1 MATCTI
7 VVPCYNEAARL
18 DVDAFRR
25 FRPPNLSLRFLL
37 VNDGSTDDTA
47 SVLEFLRDLDPGQFI
62 VHNLPANRGKAEAV
76 RQGILLAFQEGAEM
90 VGYWDADLATP
101 LEMIPEFCEMLS
113 QDARL
118 QIVTGAR
125 VKLLGRAIQRRPLRH
140 YLGRVF
146 ATAASAV
153 LGVPMYDTQ
162 CGAKLFRA
170 TPEIRAIF
178 EQPFRTNWVFDVELL
193 ARFLRNR
200 KAERAEP
207 AAGAIYELPL
217 TEWRDVAGSKVKPQ
231 DFFRAF
237 FELATIYWT
246 CVRRRAAR
254 GAEAVPPQRP
264 DAAQRHAA

>member
-18 DVDAFRR
+18 DVDAFRE

-37 VNDGSTDDTA
+37 VNDGSSDDTA
-47 SVLEFLRDLDPGQFI
+47 SVLESLRDSDPGRFI

-76 RQGILLAFQEGAEM
+76 RQGILLAFQQRPKM
-90 VGYWDADLATP
+90 VGFWDADLATP
-101 LEMIPEFCEMLS
+101 LEIIPEFCDMLA
-113 QDARL
+113 QNARL

-125 VKLLGRAIQRRPLRH
+125 VKLLGRDIQRRPLRH
-140 YLGRVF
+140 YLGRIF
-146 ATAASAV
+146 ATAASTV
-153 LGVPMYDTQ
+153 LGVPIYDTQ

-170 TPEIRAIF
+170 TAEIRTLF
-178 EQPFRTNWVFDVELL
+178 EQPFRTSWVFDVELL

-200 KAERAEP
+200 KAEAAEP
-207 AAGAIYELPL
+207 ATSAIYELPL
-217 TEWRDVAGSKVKPQ
+217 TEWRDVAGSKVKPR

-246 CVRRRAAR
+246 CVRRRTTSP
-254 GAEAVPPQRP
+254 AEAVPPQRP
-264 DAAQRHAA
+264 DAAPRRAA